1 MPVKWETG
9 GVRESLCTL
18 RDNIDE
24 LGLREIRRLGPQE
37 YLIIKP
43 LHPDAGGA
51 LAEKAA
57 EHINALDDLSLI
69 IRLV

>member
-1 MPVKWETG
+1 MPVQWEKN

-18 RDNIDE
+18 RDKIDE

-43 LHPDAGGA
+43 LTPDAGGA
-51 LAEKAA
+51 LAAKTA
-57 EHINALDDLSLI
+57 ELVKALDDLGLVV
-69 IRLV
+69 RLV